1 MCVFVHHGG
10 KLLYFYSLK
19 TSTHR
24 ISCALLE
31 RIFMI
36 LMIAADASLSLLR
49 VCNRNLTTKQGVYD
63 FASEFGILPVSGS
76 SPPGRQRQQQQQQ
89 HHNNDNHLSSS
100 FGFDIIDGAC
110 VCFVF
115 RVSCSS
121 SSSFLFFLFRG
132 RRRSMS
138 LFGGFRYYF
147 RSREYRVVSL
157 R

>member
-1 MCVFVHHGG
+1 
-10 KLLYFYSLK
+10 
-19 TSTHR
+19 
-24 ISCALLE
+24 
-31 RIFMI
+31 
-36 LMIAADASLSLLR
+36 
-49 VCNRNLTTKQGVYD
+49 VYD

-89 HHNNDNHLSSS
+89 HHNNNNNNNNHLSSS

-110 VCFVF
+110 VFFVF

-147 RSREYRVVSL
+147 RAREYRVVSL

>member
-1 MCVFVHHGG
+1 M
-10 KLLYFYSLK
+10 LYFYSLK

>member
-1 MCVFVHHGG
+1 LCTGESCYIFILSSSTPDFV
-10 KLLYFYSLK
+10 
-19 TSTHR
+19 
-24 ISCALLE
+24 ALLE

-76 SPPGRQRQQQQQQ
+76 SPPGRQRQQQQQ
-89 HHNNDNHLSSS
+89 HHNNNNNNNNHLSSS

-110 VCFVF
+110 VFFVF

-147 RSREYRVVSL
+147 RAREYRVVSL